1 MTSVTMPPVVRT
13 KHVSGVAGAVSWGPC
28 AVITLDWFERH
39 PFLRFTHS
47 NELVLLDASWSLRLR
62 SALQAFVTTAA
73 KKKWGFGITLVKMER
88 SFKNFTHWQARYSK
102 TFVDLRMALLP
113 KPMGRNYF
121 IHYLKPDCDSKL
133 PRPPIPLQTEN
144 PSVKKNKKNKTNLT
158 CKVFTSQRNTNSR
171 GSSLTLRSVLFYLA
185 RPSTRGAKTYSI
197 MSWKRA
203 AGEIRSRNKK

>member
-1 MTSVTMPPVVRT
+1 MAWPEQWAEGHVLWLHWTGLSGILFFGLPTLMNWCSWMPLEA
-13 KHVSGVAGAVSWGPC
+13 SGLDRHYKPSWPQ
-28 AVITLDWFERH
+28 
-39 PFLRFTHS
+39 
-47 NELVLLDASWSLRLR
+47 LLKK
-62 SALQAFVTTAA
+62 Q
-73 KKKWGFGITLVKMER
+73 KKKNWGFAITLVKMER

-171 GSSLTLRSVLFYLA
+171 GSSLTRRSVLFYLA

-203 AGEIRSRNKK
+203 AGEIRSRYKK